1 VIDVRKSGSPEVR
14 KSVETTIIACATP
27 LPAHTAILR
36 LSGDDAVAIAQ
47 AAGIPV
53 GDERAIVDG
62 HWSLSGGR
70 CPVRT
75 WRFVAPRSFTGE
87 DTIEIAV
94 PGAPDLVALAE
105 AAVIACGAKPAG
117 RGDFARRALAHGRL
131 SLDRVEAILAVADA
145 TDAEAAQAAIAR
157 LRGRLADELA
167 PQRLRLLELRALLE
181 AGLDFAEEDGVT
193 ALAPQQLHAELSQLR
208 TVLARWQV
216 ASGTL
221 GGEPV
226 VALVGPANA
235 GKSALFRHLSG
246 AAALVSPVAG
256 TTRDVLEASW
266 SVQGRRVT
274 LIDTAGWLDAV
285 GELDAQA
292 IAAGRAAIA
301 GATVVLACTAPDA
314 PLPQTLDLP
323 PERTVI
329 VATKADL
336 GPADPRAAVACSVVA
351 AAGCAALVALVHAR
365 VAATAGASPR
375 QAALL
380 TQALALVDDLL
391 CTPRD
396 EVLLADDLARL
407 ADLLGDLLGATTP
420 DEILEAIFSR
430 FCIGK

>member
-1 VIDVRKSGSPEVR
+1 M
-14 KSVETTIIACATP
+14 
-27 LPAHTAILR
+27 
-36 LSGDDAVAIAQ
+36 AIAR
-47 AAGIPV
+47 AAGVSV
-53 GDERAIVDG
+53 GEERQIVDG
-62 HWSLSGGR
+62 AWVLNGGR

-87 DTIEIAV
+87 DTLEIAL

-105 AAVIACGAKPAG
+105 AALIAQGAHRAG

-145 TDAEAAQAAIAR
+145 ADAEAAQSAIAR
-157 LRGRLADELA
+157 LRGRLALELA
-167 PQRLRLLELRALLE
+167 PQRQRLLDLRALLE

-193 ALAPQQLHAELSQLR
+193 ALAPQRLHAELTQLR
-208 TVLARWQV
+208 SVLARWQV
-216 ASGTL
+216 AGGTL
-221 GGEPV
+221 GAEPV

-266 SVQGRRVT
+266 LVQGRCVT
-274 LIDTAGWLDAV
+274 LIDTAGWLTAAGD
-285 GELDAQA
+285 ELDAQA
-292 IAAGRAAIA
+292 IAAGRAVIA
-301 GATVVLACTAPDA
+301 GATVVLACSAPDA
-314 PLPQTLDLP
+314 RLPSELDLP
-323 PERTVI
+323 AERTVI
-329 VATKADL
+329 IATKADL

-351 AAGCAALVALVHAR
+351 ADGCAALTAVVHAR
-365 VAATAGASPR
+365 VATSSGASPR
-375 QAALL
+375 QAELL
-380 TQALALVDDLL
+380 AHGLALVDDLQRA
-391 CTPRD
+391 PRD

-420 DEILEAIFSR
+420 DDILDAIFSR

>member
-1 VIDVRKSGSPEVR
+1 M
-14 KSVETTIIACATP
+14 SVGTAIVACATP

-36 LSGDDAVAIAQ
+36 LSGDDVEAIAR
-47 AAGIPV
+47 AAGVPL
-53 GDERAIVDG
+53 GDERRIVTG
-62 HWSLSGGR
+62 AWPLGGGR

-87 DTIEIAV
+87 DTIEIAL

-105 AAVIACGAKPAG
+105 AAVIAAGAQRAG

-145 TDAEAAQAAIAR
+145 TDAAAAQAAIMR

-167 PQRLRLLELRALLE
+167 PQRTRLLELRALLE

-193 ALAPQQLHAELSQLR
+193 ALAPQRLQAELAQLHS
-208 TVLARWQV
+208 VLARWQV
-216 ASGTL
+216 AGGTL

-301 GATVVLACTAPDA
+301 GATVVLACSAPDA
-314 PLPQTLDLP
+314 LLPAEIDLP
-323 PERTVI
+323 PDRTVI

-336 GPADPRAAVACSVVA
+336 GPADARAMVTCSVVTA
-351 AAGCAALVALVHAR
+351 DGCAALQALVHAR

-375 QAALL
+375 QAELL
-380 TQALALVDDLL
+380 AQALALVDDLQHA
-391 CTPRD
+391 PRD
-396 EVLLADDLARL
+396 EVLLADDLTRL

-420 DEILEAIFSR
+420 DEILDAIFSR